1 LQTPKTASGGRARRV
16 GVSGLVCV
24 VLLSLLF
31 WAGPRVEMTTTLR
44 PLELPQDL
52 DRYLAQTEA
61 ACGGIVPGTEKRI
74 DWFSGPGV
82 QTPLAVVYVHG
93 FSASRQDTA
102 PLAAL
107 IAERLQANLFAT
119 RLTGHGGGSRAML
132 DGSVNAWVND
142 VHEAVEI
149 GKRLGQRVVLVGSS
163 TGASLATWQTARGV
177 SSDIAALV
185 LLSPNFGLADRRTVL
200 LTWPWGA
207 QLAELLAGKTRHLQP
222 VNEAFARYWTTSYPV
237 RALLPM
243 MGVVR
248 LARSLDLRQV
258 STPTLVIYSPGDRV
272 LDTRAI
278 LAAYHELGAETKRLV
293 PFGEAGDPDQHIL
306 AGEVT
311 SPASTAT
318 LARLVTDFL
327 AAVPHVFEAAA
338 APDARSDRGR
348 SGGKKHRE
356 GRLEPHIARS
366 GTPGDDRD

>member
-1 LQTPKTASGGRARRV
+1 MFL
-16 GVSGLVCV
+16 V
-24 VLLSLLF
+24 VLLVIFFS
-31 WAGPRVEMTTTLR
+31 GPRVEVKTTLR
-44 PLELPQDL
+44 PLALPQDL
-52 DRYLAQTEA
+52 DQYLAQSEA
-61 ACGGIVPGTEKRI
+61 AVGGIVPGTEKRI
-74 DWFSGPGV
+74 DWAKGPGV
-82 QTPLAVVYVHG
+82 QTALAVVYLHG

-107 IAERLQANLFAT
+107 IAEHLQANLFST

-149 GKRLGQRVVLVGSS
+149 GKRLGQQVVLVGSS
-163 TGASLATWQTARGV
+163 TGAALATWQAAQAA
-177 SSDIAALV
+177 SPDIAALV

-258 STPTLVIYSPGDRV
+258 TTPTLVIYSPGDKV

-278 LAAYHELGAETKRLV
+278 LAA
-293 PFGEAGDPDQHIL
+293 
-306 AGEVT
+306 
-311 SPASTAT
+311 
-318 LARLVTDFL
+318 
-327 AAVPHVFEAAA
+327 
-338 APDARSDRGR
+338 
-348 SGGKKHRE
+348 
-356 GRLEPHIARS
+356 
-366 GTPGDDRD
+366 